1 MQRAL
6 GSSLPPHPPCLFLI
20 RWLVHEWRGLRL
32 LLPSLMN
39 LSSFGRHT
47 NTCTYPLSHT
57 AAGAHRCICR
67 CTQKQFSYR
76 HLQSELANTGIHVK
90 QREHEPAH
98 MLACTLQR
106 RPILLSCFCS
116 LSVSLIQHRQL
127 LDSSSDLPCLIVSCD
142 LSCEISDTQTDA
154 CLF

>member
-1 MQRAL
+1 
-6 GSSLPPHPPCLFLI
+6 
-20 RWLVHEWRGLRL
+20 RL
-32 LLPSLMN
+32 S
-39 LSSFGRHT
+39 
-47 NTCTYPLSHT
+47 
-57 AAGAHRCICR
+57 
-67 CTQKQFSYR
+67 
-76 HLQSELANTGIHVK
+76 QSNCSK
-90 QREHEPAH
+90 PNQQREHEPAH

-154 CLF
+154 CAADGTKTDRQTDRQLEGQRVRNNTKKNRLMERRKDDARESVIANDRKREGT